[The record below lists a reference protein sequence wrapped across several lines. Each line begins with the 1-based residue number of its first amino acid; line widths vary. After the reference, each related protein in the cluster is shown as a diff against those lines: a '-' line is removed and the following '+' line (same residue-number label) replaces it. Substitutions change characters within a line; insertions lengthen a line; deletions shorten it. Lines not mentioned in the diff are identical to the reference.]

1 METREEGTRV
11 TWSQTRTCLL
21 LCPPATHLLNLNAS
35 REPHYQRE
43 GEARVVVFILVPAIY
58 EQNPNSNMTFSNK
71 AFIYTTI
78 KEIIKLGTVCDLN
91 LLLSPPALNGLLLYL
106 YELITKV
113 YSSRSS
119 DIESRWKDFPWRH
132 AEIGAFGDP
141 MTRNVHKF

>member
-1 METREEGTRV
+1 MHPVSPITNV
-11 TWSQTRTCLL
+11 KVPCI
-21 LCPPATHLLNLNAS
+21 
-35 REPHYQRE
+35 
-43 GEARVVVFILVPAIY
+43 ARIVVFILVPAIY
-58 EQNPNSNMTFSNK
+58 KQNPNSNMTFPNK

-91 LLLSPPALNGLLLYL
+91 LLLSPPVLNGLLLYL

-119 DIESRWKDFPWRH
+119 DIESRGKDFPWRH
-132 AEIGAFGDP
+132 AEIGAFGDL